1 MFAHRISGGEITLID
16 KRILCIVWDA
26 DHEVT
31 VDDIKEV
38 TNIRKE
44 LIGEQTYC
52 SLIDVTK
59 DFLNFSPEAKTFVAQ
74 NEAINGLRKA
84 EALLVRNK
92 AQQLGVELYIKL
104 FKPKSKTKTFTNKES
119 AITWLKDQIE
129 LLP

>member
-1 MFAHRISGGEITLID
+1 MDTHRISGGKITLID

-38 TNIRKE
+38 TRVREE
-44 LIGEQTYC
+44 LIGNNTYC

-59 DFLNFSPEAKTFVAQ
+59 DFLNFSSEAKTFVAR
-74 NEAINGLRKA
+74 NEDINRLRKA

-92 AQQLGVELYIKL
+92 AQQLGVDLYVRL
-104 FKPKSKTKTFTNKES
+104 FKPKSKTRIFTNKEK
-119 AITWLKDQIE
+119 AIEWLHAQIE
-129 LLP
+129 LL